1 MRSVIGVS
9 VGSLV
14 CASIVG
20 AMALFG
26 LSQNSNGATS
36 SCSQQ
41 GWMQSPCFECRF
53 QAMVTG
59 TVTFVTAWDAMG
71 NPISTVSYQIQLPM
85 YGKCTQGPA
94 RNVCYSVQAA
104 PNPSNETPTCTVE
117 LDQDCGGDFT
127 RWLSSTCTGTQ
138 YTPVDAAAQAC
149 PRKDS
154 RATGG
159 YEPAVN
165 CYPIPGVIPPG
176 GVLTLP

>member
-14 CASIVG
+14 CASLVG
-20 AMALFG
+20 TLALFS
-26 LSQNSNGATS
+26 LSQNSTGATS
-36 SCSQQ
+36 CSQEA
-41 GWMQSPCFECRF
+41 WMSSPCFECRF

-71 NPISTVSYQIQLPM
+71 NPISTISYQIQLPM

-94 RNVCYSVQAA
+94 RNVCYSVQVG
-104 PNPSNETPTCTVE
+104 PNSSNETPTCTVE

-127 RWLSSTCTGTQ
+127 RWLSPTCSGTQ
-138 YTPVDAAAQAC
+138 YTPVGVLAPAPC

-159 YEPAVN
+159 YEPAAD
-165 CYPIPGVIPPG
+165 CLPIPGIIPPG
-176 GVLTLP
+176 GFWTF